1 MTIGRKGLEAS
12 LLVATSILAISAEQA
27 WAEEV
32 MDTPPQLVNQEEAR
46 APEESAE
53 TYQAI
58 ASLPVETSQL
68 SNSQEQEENQVRFH
82 VQAPEA
88 DAGLGLWTWG
98 DVAEESAKKGP
109 WPTGASALSEA
120 QRDHYGV
127 YVDVPLAEAK
137 QEQIHFLINN
147 SKGDNL
153 SGDQTFEIID
163 PKAREVW
170 IAKDYSQTLY
180 EPVADNLLRI
190 NYQRA
195 DLNYDRKS
203 VWVWGDVE
211 QPQTDWPRGLA
222 LKPDGRY
229 GAYVDIP
236 LKAGAQKLGFLLLDE
251 TKEGDAVKIQPKDYL
266 LEGIKG
272 GQQVFVRE
280 DEAHVYTNPYFVKDI
295 RLIGAQQYSLQDLTV
310 TFTNL
315 DEAAQTEIQQQLQV
329 LDDAGQVVP
338 IQEWNWNLER
348 RQLELKGDF
357 QEAALP
363 YRVAYGGVTLTAQKN
378 WQFKDR
384 LFAYDGPLGAQVSEA
399 GRKVDLALWSPSAD
413 SVSILIYDKDNQ
425 ERLVTELDLAKQD
438 KGVWRRTLVADA
450 KLGIADYRGY
460 FYQYKIVRAGTESIV
475 LDPYAKSLGLWNSEE
490 ADKGPAY
497 RVAKAAFVNP
507 AEHGPKDLTYA
518 KLDNYRGK
526 QDAIIYEA
534 HVRDFTSD
542 PKLSLEGSFG
552 TFRAFIKKL
561 DYLKEL
567 GVTHIQL
574 LPVLSYYFVNE
585 AANQQRMLDYCSS
598 GVNYNWGYDPQSY
611 FALTGMY
618 SERPQDPAERIAEL
632 KELVQ
637 AIHDRGMAVILDVV
651 YNHTAKTALFEDLEP
666 NYYHFMDQDGTPR
679 TSFGGGRLGTTHYMS
694 RRILTDSILYLM
706 AEFKVDGFRFDMMGD
721 HDAAS
726 IAEAYRLAKE
736 LNPQVLLLGE
746 GWRTYTG
753 DADSPQPAADQDWM
767 KDTDGVAVFSD
778 DIRNSLKSGYP
789 NEGAPAFLTTGPKKV
804 TQIFQNLKAQPSN
817 FEADQ
822 PTDVIQYIAAHD
834 NLTLFDVIAQS
845 IRKDP
850 ADAAS
855 EQEIHQ
861 RLRLG
866 NLLIL
871 TAQGIPF
878 LHSGQE
884 YGRTKQFRDPAY
896 RQPVSEDRIPNKAH
910 LLTKADGSP
919 FDYPYFIHDSYDSS
933 DSINRFD
940 WSKVED
946 GATHPLNLAT
956 KEYTKGLIQLRRAVE
971 VFRLGQKAA
980 IEQRMRLLTIPG
992 QNGVQE
998 EDLVLGYE
1006 LEAETGDRYVVLVN
1020 ADRKER
1026 SFAYAAGTIPLVLV
1040 DGQRAGL
1047 QPLEHPVGVTLLD
1060 TEVRLA
1066 PLTATVLWIRK
1077 EHSLEPTPP
1086 QVNSAEKPVEQMPTS
1101 KSAKPAVVVSQSRLA
1116 MKSPAQEGFSI
1127 QSDQALAKSLQLELA
1142 AKSLPKTG
1150 SQASLWAEILGFL
1163 GLGASFWSEKK
1174 KRD

>member
-1 MTIGRKGLEAS
+1 MTIGRKGLVSS
-12 LLVATSILAISAEQA
+12 LLVATSVLAMSAEQV

-32 MDTPPQLVNQEEAR
+32 TDAPAQLVNQEEAS
-46 APEESAE
+46 PQVEAE
-53 TYQAI
+53 TYQAA
-58 ASLPVETSQL
+58 ASLPVESSQL
-68 SNSQEQEENQVRFH
+68 SSSQEQEDNQVRFH

-109 WPTGASALSEA
+109 WPAGASALSEA
-120 QRDHYGV
+120 KRDHYGV
-127 YVDVPLAEAK
+127 YVDVPLAETK
-137 QEQIHFLINN
+137 QEQVHFLINN
-147 SKGDNL
+147 TKGDNL

-195 DLNYDRKS
+195 DQNYDQKS

-211 QPQTDWPRGLA
+211 LTLSDWPRGLA
-222 LKPDGRY
+222 LKPAGRY

-266 LEGIKG
+266 LEQIKG

-295 RLIGAQQYSLQDLTV
+295 RLIGAQQSSLQDLTL

-315 DEAAQTEIQQQLQV
+315 DEAAQAEIQQQLQV
-329 LDDAGQVVP
+329 LDEADQTVS
-338 IQEWNWNLER
+338 IQEWNWQPER
-348 RQLELKGDF
+348 RQLDLKGDF
-357 QEAALP
+357 QAASLP
-363 YRVAYGGVTLTAQKN
+363 YRVTYGGVTLDAQKN

-384 LFAYDGPLGAQVSEA
+384 LFAYDGPLGAQVLEA

-425 ERLVTELDLAKQD
+425 DRLVAELDLDKQD

-450 KLGIADYRGY
+450 QLGIADYRGY
-460 FYQYKIVRAGTESIV
+460 FYQYKISRAGTESLV
-475 LDPYAKSLGLWNSEE
+475 LDPYAKSLALWNSEE

-507 AEHGPKDLTYA
+507 AEHGPQDLTYA
-518 KLDNYRGK
+518 KLDKYRGK

-542 PKLSLEGSFG
+542 PQLSLDGSFG

-561 DYLKEL
+561 DYLQEL

-585 AANQQRMLDYCSS
+585 AENQQRMLDYRSS

-651 YNHTAKTALFEDLEP
+651 YNHTAKTAIFEDLEP

-694 RRILTDSILYLM
+694 RRILTDSIRYLLS
-706 AEFKVDGFRFDMMGD
+706 EFKVDGFRFDMMGD

-736 LNPQVLLLGE
+736 LNPQVLFLGE

-753 DADSPQPAADQDWM
+753 DADSPQQAADQDWM
-767 KDTDGVAVFSD
+767 KETDGVAVFSD

-804 TQIFQNLKAQPSN
+804 TQIFQNLKAQPGN

-845 IRKDP
+845 IHKDP
-850 ADAAS
+850 TDAAS

-866 NLLIL
+866 NLMIL

-910 LLTKADGSP
+910 LLTKEDGSP

-956 KEYTKGLIQLRRAVE
+956 KEYTKGLIQLRRALE
-971 VFRLGQKAA
+971 VFRIGQKEA
-980 IEQRMRLLTIPG
+980 IEQRLRLVTIPG

-1006 LEAETGDRYVVLVN
+1006 LEAKNGDRYVVLVN
-1020 ADRKER
+1020 ADRQER
-1026 SFAYAAGTIPLVLV
+1026 SFAYAASSAPLVLV

-1047 QPLEHPVGVTLLD
+1047 EPLEHPVGVTLLD

-1077 EHSLEPTPP
+1077 ERPLEPVPP
-1086 QVNSAEKPVEQMPTS
+1086 QVNPTEKQVEDLPADKPVSPT
-1101 KSAKPAVVVSQSRLA
+1101 VVVSQSLLA
-1116 MKSPAQEGFSI
+1116 VKPPVQEVSSAKPEPVVDSP
-1127 QSDQALAKSLQLELA
+1127 LQLEQEP
-1142 AKSLPKTG
+1142 KSLPKTG

-1163 GLGASFWSEKK
+1163 GVGASFWFEKK